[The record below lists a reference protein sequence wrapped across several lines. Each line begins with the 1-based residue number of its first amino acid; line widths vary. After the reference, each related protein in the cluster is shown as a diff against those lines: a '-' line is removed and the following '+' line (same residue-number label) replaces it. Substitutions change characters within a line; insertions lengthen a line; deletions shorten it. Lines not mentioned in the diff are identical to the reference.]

1 MLNKDK
7 LNKIKGILSAREG
20 TQVPIFK
27 WGGRP
32 FTFTSNGQ
40 QITIPLEDLTKTSV
54 DWGTNGG
61 TITYNDQKY
70 EVDANTSRNF
80 SSWHSENIHYKPE
93 NQTSSQ
99 NEFAQDKMTG
109 YPQAG
114 TITPKLQNPDTQ
126 KELKEKNSSIA
137 TKELEKTTS
146 EAKSIEGSGTSNK
159 EDVAAE
165 ITLPEVVVTNTPTMD
180 AKQEKIEE
188 KQQQQASAE
197 TSGVNLSTIGETTS
211 IGSIQ
216 GVGILDTI
224 QVPDKK
230 IEYTPP
236 EKKSFKQRI
245 DDWANSPGMKKTAKY
260 SGMAAAGI
268 DMAQEL
274 LVDKSQFAEDDPTQG
289 QGRQTYDAVANSLMG
304 FFPIGTIAGGAMK
317 AVGLVNDILGSSS
330 KGFSADQDT
339 LNQVGGSYGGTT
351 YDIQSASNKAGKK
364 YGLFG
369 SGARRKAN
377 REIDEAIRKQQIMA
391 GVAKEAADRASSST
405 ILSQANT
412 LSLERQLSG
421 GYDQRY
427 MRAAKEGT
435 KIQYFKDP
443 FKVILSDIKEF
454 QVELSDVPVILK
466 TGGTLLDKLDEKS
479 KIKFSVILSD
489 PNDSEFLK
497 KGGKIRKNEEGEIVP
512 EKCDVCGG
520 DIVVQ
525 IHGEPIYL
533 CKECNKFFGVVPF
546 KHKNGGTIKDREIE
560 VIETNTTQKSVIP
573 EGALHKNKHHLDE
586 VGIDDTELTKKGIP
600 VVDNDGDQQAEI
612 ELNEIIFTLEVTKE
626 LESRYKEFYQEGIS
640 EERKNELAL
649 EAGKLLWKEIIY
661 NTDDRTGLI
670 DTLKQ
675 GGTIGKEPIK
685 KPSFKEWFMSIPQ
698 ESRASGYDYQRAY
711 NDFDADLLINHA
723 KNPEKYHLPSVSR
736 TPDERGWFPFL
747 KLGRETENPEILGEL
762 DWLNS
767 SDPEAVK
774 QRQNYNLVFEQ
785 GRYWYAPK
793 KKMKEGGIISQKDID
808 KMVKQALFNLLK

>member
-1 MLNKDK
+1 MLNQDK
-7 LNKIKGILSAREG
+7 LNKVKGILSAKTG

-40 QITIPLEDLTKTSV
+40 QITIPFEDYTKTSS
-54 DWGTNGG
+54 DWGINGG
-61 TITYNDQKY
+61 TITYNGQKY
-70 EVDANTSRNF
+70 KVDATTGRNF
-80 SSWHSENIHYKPE
+80 SDWFSENMHYNPE
-93 NQTSSQ
+93 SQGSTQ
-99 NEFAQDKMTG
+99 NEFAQNKMTG

-114 TITPKLQNPDTQ
+114 TITEELQNAATQ
-126 KELKEKNSSIA
+126 KELLEKNSPIA
-137 TKELEKTTS
+137 TKQLKETTS
-146 EAKSIEGSGTSNK
+146 EIKLTEGSGTSNK
-159 EDVAAE
+159 KES
-165 ITLPEVVVTNTPTMD
+165 ITEKVTSPEAVITNTPTME

-188 KQQQQASAE
+188 KQQTSAE
-197 TSGVNLSTIGETTS
+197 TQGISLSTIGENVSTS
-211 IGSIQ
+211 STQSTGL
-216 GVGILDTI
+216 LDTI
-224 QVPDKK
+224 EVPKV
-230 IEYTPP
+230 EFTYTPP

-245 DDWANSPGMKKTAKY
+245 DDWANSPGMKETAKY
-260 SGMAAAGI
+260 SKMAAAGI
-268 DMAQEL
+268 DMAQESL
-274 LVDKSQFAEDDPTQG
+274 IDKSQFAEDDPTQG
-289 QGRQTYDAVANSLMG
+289 KGRQTYDAVANSLMG

-317 AVGLVNDILGSSS
+317 AVGLVNDMLGSSS
-330 KGFSADQDT
+330 KGFSVDQDT

-351 YDIQSASNKAGKK
+351 SDIESASNKAGKK

-369 SGARRKAN
+369 SGARRRAN
-377 REIDEAIRKQQIMA
+377 REIDEAIRKQQVMA

-412 LSLERQLSG
+412 LSLRRQLSG

-427 MRAAKEGT
+427 MRAAKEGA

-443 FKVILSDIKEF
+443 FKVTLSDIKEF
-454 QVELSDVPVILK
+454 QVELSDIPVIFK

-525 IHGEPIYL
+525 IHGEPVYL
-533 CKECNKFFGVVPF
+533 CKECNKFFGIVPF

-626 LESRYKEFYQEGIS
+626 LESRYKEFYQEGVS
-640 EERKNELAL
+640 EERKNKLAL

-675 GGTIGKEPIK
+675 GGTIGKESSK
-685 KPSFKEWFMSIPQ
+685 KPSFKEWLMSIPK

-711 NDFDADLLINHA
+711 NDFDTDLLINHA
-723 KNPEKYHLPSVSR
+723 KNPEKYHLPSVSPN
-736 TPDERGWFPFL
+736 PDERGWFPFL

-767 SDPEAVK
+767 SDPEAIK

-793 KKMKEGGIISQKDID
+793 KKMKKGGIISQEDID

>member
-1 MLNKDK
+1 MLNQDK
-7 LNKIKGILSAREG
+7 LNKVKGILSAKTG

-40 QITIPLEDLTKTSV
+40 QITIPFEDYTKTSS
-54 DWGTNGG
+54 DWGINGG
-61 TITYNDQKY
+61 TITYNGQKY
-70 EVDANTSRNF
+70 KVDATTGRNF
-80 SSWHSENIHYKPE
+80 SDWFSENMHYNPE
-93 NQTSSQ
+93 SQGSTQ
-99 NEFAQDKMTG
+99 NEFAQDKMTK
-109 YPQAG
+109 YPRAG
-114 TITPKLQNPDTQ
+114 TITEELQNAATQ
-126 KELKEKNSSIA
+126 NELLKDNSSIA
-137 TKELEKTTS
+137 TQQLQETTLEIKP
-146 EAKSIEGSGTSNK
+146 IEGSGTSNK
-159 EDVAAE
+159 KEDIAAKV
-165 ITLPEVVVTNTPTMD
+165 TPPEAVITNTPAME

-188 KQQQQASAE
+188 KQQASAE
-197 TSGVNLSTIGETTS
+197 TSEVSLSTIGENVST
-211 IGSIQ
+211 GSTQ
-216 GVGILDTI
+216 STGLLDTI
-224 QVPDKK
+224 EVPKV
-230 IEYTPP
+230 EFTYTPP

-245 DDWANSPGMKKTAKY
+245 DDWANNPGMKETAKY
-260 SGMAAAGI
+260 SKMAAAGI
-268 DMAQEL
+268 DIAQKSL
-274 LVDKSQFAEDDPTQG
+274 IDKSQFAEDDPTQG
-289 QGRQTYDAVANSLMG
+289 KGRQTYDAVANSLMG

-317 AVGLVNDILGSSS
+317 AVGLVNDVLGSSS
-330 KGFSADQDT
+330 KGFSVDQDT

-351 YDIQSASNKAGKK
+351 SDIESASNKAGKK

-369 SGARRKAN
+369 SGARRRAN
-377 REIDEAIRKQQIMA
+377 REIDEAVRKQQVMA
-391 GVAKEAADRASSST
+391 GIAKEAADRASSST

-412 LSLERQLSG
+412 LSLKRQLSG

-454 QVELSDVPVILK
+454 QVELSDIPVIFK

-497 KGGKIRKNEEGEIVP
+497 KGGKIRKNKEGEIVP

-525 IHGEPIYL
+525 IHGEPVYL
-533 CKECNKFFGVVPF
+533 CKECNKFFGIVPF

-586 VGIDDTELTKKGIP
+586 VGIDDSELTKKGIP

-626 LESRYKEFYQEGIS
+626 LESRYKEFYQEGVS

-675 GGTIGKEPIK
+675 GGTIGKESSK
-685 KPSFKEWFMSIPQ
+685 KPSFKEWLMSIPK

-711 NDFDADLLINHA
+711 NDFNVELLINHA
-723 KNPEKYHLPSVSR
+723 KNPEKYHLPSVSPN
-736 TPDERGWFPFL
+736 PDERGWFPFL

-767 SDPEAVK
+767 SDSKAIK

-793 KKMKEGGIISQKDID
+793 KKMKEGGIISQENID

>member
-1 MLNKDK
+1 MLNQDK
-7 LNKIKGILSAREG
+7 LNKVKGILSAKTG

-40 QITIPLEDLTKTSV
+40 QITIPFEDYAKTSSY
-54 DWGTNGG
+54 WGINGG
-61 TITYNDQKY
+61 TITYNGQKY
-70 EVDANTSRNF
+70 KVDATTGRNF
-80 SSWHSENIHYKPE
+80 SDWFSENMYYNPE
-93 NQTSSQ
+93 SQGSTQ
-99 NEFAQDKMTG
+99 NEFAQNKMTK
-109 YPQAG
+109 YPRAG
-114 TITPKLQNPDTQ
+114 TITEELQNAATQ
-126 KELKEKNSSIA
+126 NELLKDNSSIA
-137 TKELEKTTS
+137 TQQLQETTS
-146 EAKSIEGSGTSNK
+146 EIKPTEGSETSNK
-159 EDVAAE
+159 KEDIAAKV
-165 ITLPEVVVTNTPTMD
+165 TPPEAVITNTPAME

-188 KQQQQASAE
+188 KQQASAE
-197 TSGVNLSTIGETTS
+197 TSEVSLSTIGENVST
-211 IGSIQ
+211 GSTQ
-216 GVGILDTI
+216 STGLLDTI
-224 QVPDKK
+224 EVPKVK
-230 IEYTPP
+230 FTYTPP

-245 DDWANSPGMKKTAKY
+245 DDWANNPGMKETAKY
-260 SGMAAAGI
+260 SKMAAAGI
-268 DMAQEL
+268 DIAQKSL
-274 LVDKSQFAEDDPTQG
+274 IDKSQFAEDDPTQG
-289 QGRQTYDAVANSLMG
+289 KGRQTYDAVANSLMG

-317 AVGLVNDILGSSS
+317 AVGLVNDVLGSSS
-330 KGFSADQDT
+330 KGFSVDQDT

-351 YDIQSASNKAGKK
+351 SDIESASNKAGKK

-369 SGARRKAN
+369 SGARRRAN
-377 REIDEAIRKQQIMA
+377 REIDEAVRKQQVMA
-391 GVAKEAADRASSST
+391 GIAKEATDRASSST

-412 LSLERQLSG
+412 LSLRRQLSG

-443 FKVILSDIKEF
+443 FKVTLSDIKEF
-454 QVELSDVPVILK
+454 QVELSDIPVIFK

-497 KGGKIRKNEEGEIVP
+497 KGGKIRKNKEGEIVP

-525 IHGEPIYL
+525 IHGEPVYL
-533 CKECNKFFGVVPF
+533 CKECNKFFGIVPF

-586 VGIDDTELTKKGIP
+586 VGIDDSELTKKGIP

-675 GGTIGKEPIK
+675 GGTIGKESSK
-685 KPSFKEWFMSIPQ
+685 KPSFKEWLMSIPK

-711 NDFDADLLINHA
+711 NDFNVELLINHA
-723 KNPEKYHLPSVSR
+723 KNPEKYHLPSVSPN
-736 TPDERGWFPFL
+736 PDERGWFPFL

-767 SDPEAVK
+767 SDSKAIK

-793 KKMKEGGIISQKDID
+793 KKMKEGGIISQENID

>member
-1 MLNKDK
+1 MLNQDK

-54 DWGTNGG
+54 DQGTNGG

-93 NQTSSQ
+93 NQISSQ

-114 TITPKLQNPDTQ
+114 TITEGVQNAATQ
-126 KELKEKNSSIA
+126 KELLEKNSPIA
-137 TKELEKTTS
+137 TKQLKETAS
-146 EAKSIEGSGTSNK
+146 EIKLTENSGTSNK

-165 ITLPEVVVTNTPTMD
+165 ITLPEVVVTNTPTME

-224 QVPDKK
+224 QVLDKK

-245 DDWANSPGMKKTAKY
+245 DDWANSPGMKETAKY
-260 SGMAAAGI
+260 SRMAAAGI
-268 DMAQEL
+268 DMAQES
-274 LVDKSQFAEDDPTQG
+274 LVDKSQFAKDDPTQG

-304 FFPIGTIAGGAMK
+304 FSPIGTIVGGAMK
-317 AVGLVNDILGSSS
+317 AAGLVNDILGSSS
-330 KGFSADQDT
+330 KGFSADYDT

-377 REIDEAIRKQQIMA
+377 REIDEAIRKQQVMA

-443 FKVILSDIKEF
+443 FKVILSDIKKF

-675 GGTIGKEPIK
+675 GGTIGKEPVK
-685 KPSFKEWFMSIPQ
+685 KPSFKEWFISIPQ
-698 ESRASGYDYQRAY
+698 ESRASRYDYQRAY
-711 NDFDADLLINHA
+711 NDLDADLLINHA

-736 TPDERGWFPFL
+736 TPDERGWFTFL

-774 QRQNYNLVFEQ
+774 QRQNYNLIFEQ

>member
-93 NQTSSQ
+93 NQISSQ

-114 TITPKLQNPDTQ
+114 TITKGVQNAATQ
-126 KELKEKNSSIA
+126 KELLEKNSPIA
-137 TKELEKTTS
+137 TKQLKETAS
-146 EAKSIEGSGTSNK
+146 EIKLTENSGTSNK

-165 ITLPEVVVTNTPTMD
+165 ITLPEVVVTNTPTME

-211 IGSIQ
+211 TGSIQ

-236 EKKSFKQRI
+236 KKKSFKQRI

-260 SGMAAAGI
+260 SGMSAAGI
-268 DMAQEL
+268 DMAQESL
-274 LVDKSQFAEDDPTQG
+274 IDKSQFAKDDPTQG

-304 FFPIGTIAGGAMK
+304 FSPIGTIVGGAMK

-330 KGFSADQDT
+330 KGFSADYDT

-369 SGARRKAN
+369 SGARRRAN
-377 REIDEAIRKQQIMA
+377 REIDEAIRKQQVMA

-454 QVELSDVPVILK
+454 QVELSDIPVILK

-525 IHGEPIYL
+525 IHGEPVYL

-560 VIETNTTQKSVIP
+560 VI
-573 EGALHKNKHHLDE
+573 
-586 VGIDDTELTKKGIP
+586 
-600 VVDNDGDQQAEI
+600 
-612 ELNEIIFTLEVTKE
+612 
-626 LESRYKEFYQEGIS
+626 
-640 EERKNELAL
+640 
-649 EAGKLLWKEIIY
+649 
-661 NTDDRTGLI
+661 
-670 DTLKQ
+670 
-675 GGTIGKEPIK
+675 
-685 KPSFKEWFMSIPQ
+685 
-698 ESRASGYDYQRAY
+698 
-711 NDFDADLLINHA
+711 
-723 KNPEKYHLPSVSR
+723 
-736 TPDERGWFPFL
+736 
-747 KLGRETENPEILGEL
+747 
-762 DWLNS
+762 
-767 SDPEAVK
+767 
-774 QRQNYNLVFEQ
+774 
-785 GRYWYAPK
+785 
-793 KKMKEGGIISQKDID
+793 
-808 KMVKQALFNLLK
+808 

>member
-93 NQTSSQ
+93 NRISSQ

-114 TITPKLQNPDTQ
+114 TITEGVQSAATQ
-126 KELKEKNSSIA
+126 KELLEKNSPIA
-137 TKELEKTTS
+137 TKQLKETAS
-146 EAKSIEGSGTSNK
+146 EIKLTENSRTSNK

-165 ITLPEVVVTNTPTMD
+165 ITLPEVVVTNTPTME

-268 DMAQEL
+268 DMAQESL
-274 LVDKSQFAEDDPTQG
+274 IDKSQFAEDDPTQG

-304 FFPIGTIAGGAMK
+304 FSPIGTIVGGAMK

-330 KGFSADQDT
+330 KGFSADYDT

-377 REIDEAIRKQQIMA
+377 REIDEAIRKQQVMA

-405 ILSQANT
+405 RLSQANT

-675 GGTIGKEPIK
+675 GGTIGKEPVK

-698 ESRASGYDYQRAY
+698 ESRASRYDYQRAY

-723 KNPEKYHLPSVSR
+723 KNPEKYHLLSVSR
-736 TPDERGWFPFL
+736 TRD
-747 KLGRETENPEILGEL
+747 
-762 DWLNS
+762 
-767 SDPEAVK
+767 
-774 QRQNYNLVFEQ
+774 
-785 GRYWYAPK
+785 
-793 KKMKEGGIISQKDID
+793 
-808 KMVKQALFNLLK
+808 